1 MAEGRVEGEKELIAA
16 AQEGNQGA
24 LTELFNTHFPSV
36 YRYIL
41 ARTGHP
47 QDAEDLAQE
56 VFMRMLDGL
65 GRYRWR
71 EVPFRAWLF
80 KIAHNVVVSRY
91 RRDGHWLGR
100 VTPLSDTLAIPA
112 TGPEEEAE
120 ARFALEE
127 VFQAARRLPLVQRR
141 VIELRFA
148 AGLSVAE
155 TAQILGKTEN
165 NVKVI
170 QHKAIYKLR
179 EVLTAVDGVAQEQR

>member
-1 MAEGRVEGEKELIAA
+1 MAEGCGEGEKELIAA
-16 AQEGNQGA
+16 AQAGDQSA
-24 LTELFNTHFPSV
+24 LTELFNANFPSV

-71 EVPFRAWLF
+71 EIPFRAWLF

-91 RRDGHWLGR
+91 RRDGPWAGR
-100 VTPLSDTLAIPA
+100 ITPLSESLAMPA

-120 ARFALEE
+120 NRFALDQ
-127 VFQAARRLPLVQRR
+127 VLKAARRLPLVQRR

-155 TAQILGKTEN
+155 TAQTLGKTEN
-165 NVKVI
+165 NIKVI
-170 QHKAIYKLR
+170 QHKAIGKLR
-179 EVLTAVDGVAQEQR
+179 QILTAMNGAAQG